1 VGRAERAMKAFRGTL
16 VALVLLLVVGVVVW
30 FVHPAMLFPEK
41 QIDAEPRL
49 FDFEKHEMTRAEVTR
64 PDGETIVLAE
74 HDGKWTIEGTNFVAG
89 RSMVNRIKHQIHDLS
104 ARATVVEN
112 PEAPELYGLGANAI
126 QVKLTL
132 RDGRTIEFMAGD
144 PNPSSVSY
152 YVQRKGD
159 EVVYTVKKAAV
170 DYYSLT
176 LEEFREQRFA
186 SFDSK
191 DATRLEL
198 HIEGQDNV
206 VLERRGDDEW
216 QMLEPRPMRAEVD
229 VVKRMLGRVAALKAK
244 DYIPVAEGADL
255 SPYGLAKP
263 RAEVDIKFA
272 SRDPLHVLVGSDAPS
287 DNKYEDLAYVMVQ
300 GDDTVYV
307 AKRGLL
313 EDFTQDPKELRNRR
327 VVEMKSD
334 DVVAI
339 DAVLRAE
346 PGEDLEGEAGVRYA
360 AEQWVWKDGVP
371 VPGSTPSRVAE
382 RVAELDV
389 VEFVDDAPKKLEKYG
404 LADPVARVVL
414 TDVDGNE
421 RVVLIGSEGPSV
433 KFPDPDGKEIERKR
447 RYASIAPP
455 TDATAVDVPAGSEKP
470 GAVYLVDD
478 GVLSVVQDMIREFNR
493 KKKKD
498 QEKMERREKIPTE
511 KDEEEPREPPTGV
524 GAG

>member
-1 VGRAERAMKAFRGTL
+1 MKAFRGTL
-16 VALVLLLVVGVVVW
+16 LALLLLVVVGVVVW
-30 FVHPAMLFPEK
+30 VVHPAMLFPEK
-41 QIDAEPRL
+41 PVEAEPRL
-49 FDFEKHEMTRAEVTR
+49 FEFEKHEMVKAEVTR

-74 HDGKWTIEGTNFVAG
+74 NDGKWTIEGTDFVAG

-112 PEAPELYGLGANAI
+112 PDAPELYGLGANAI

-159 EVVYTVKKAAV
+159 AVVYTVKKAAV

-191 DATRLEL
+191 DATRLEVAL
-198 HIEGQDNV
+198 EGQPRI

-216 QMLEPRPMRAEVD
+216 QMVEPHPMRAEVD

-255 SPYGLAKP
+255 SEYGLTKP
-263 RAEVDIKFA
+263 RAEIDIKFA
-272 SRDPLHVLVGSDAPS
+272 SRDPLHVLVGADAPS
-287 DNKYEDLAYVMVQ
+287 DNKYEELGYVMVQ

-307 AKRGLL
+307 AKRGML
-313 EDFTQDPKELRNRR
+313 EDFAQDPKELRNRR

-382 RVAELDV
+382 RVAELEV
-389 VEFVDDAPKKLEKYG
+389 VEFVEDAPKQLDKYG
-404 LADPVARVVL
+404 LKEPVARVVL
-414 TDVDGNE
+414 SDADGHE
-421 RVVLIGSEGPSV
+421 KVVLIGSEGPSV
-433 KFPDPDGKEIERKR
+433 KFPDPEGREIERHR
-447 RYASIAPP
+447 RYVSIEAPSG
-455 TDATAVDVPAGSEKP
+455 DAPVEIVEGSEKP

-478 GVLSVVQDMIREFNR
+478 GVMSVVQDMIREFNR

-498 QEKMERREKIPTE
+498 DEKAARREKIPSE
-511 KDEEEPREPPTGV
+511 LEPEEPPEGEGTQ
-524 GAG
+524 

>member
-1 VGRAERAMKAFRGTL
+1 VGRAERSMKAFRGTL
-16 VALVLLLVVGVVVW
+16 LALLALLVVGVVVW
-30 FVHPAMLFPEK
+30 IVRPAMLFPAEK
-41 QIDAEPRL
+41 VESEPRL
-49 FDFEKHEMTRAEVTR
+49 FEFEKHEMTRAEVTR

-74 HDGKWTIEGTNFVAG
+74 HDGKWTIEGTDFVAG

-112 PEAPELYGLGANAI
+112 PDAPELYGLGANAI

-132 RDGRTIEFMAGD
+132 RDGRTIEFLAGD

-159 EVVYTVKKAAV
+159 GIVYTVKKAAV

-191 DATRLEL
+191 DATRLEVAL
-198 HIEGQDNV
+198 ESQPKV

-216 QMLEPRPMRAEVD
+216 QMVEPHPMRAEVD

-244 DYIPVAEGADL
+244 DYIPVGEGADL
-255 SPYGLAKP
+255 SQYGLTKP
-263 RAEVDIKFA
+263 RAEIDIKFA
-272 SRDPLHVLVGSDAPS
+272 SRDPLHVLVGADAPS
-287 DNKYEDLAYVMVQ
+287 DNKYEELAYVMVQ

-313 EDFTQDPKELRNRR
+313 EDFAQDPKELRNRR

-382 RVAELDV
+382 RVAELEV
-389 VEFVDDAPKKLEKYG
+389 VEFVEDAPRQLEKYG
-404 LADPVARVVL
+404 LKDPVARVVL
-414 TDVDGNE
+414 TDVDANE
-421 RVVLIGSEGPSV
+421 KVVLIGSNGPTLMI
-433 KFPDPDGKEIERKR
+433 KDPEGKEIPRER
-447 RYASIAPP
+447 RYASIEAPAGEDP
-455 TDATAVDVPAGSEKP
+455 IDVPAGAEKP

-478 GVLSVVQDMIREFNR
+478 SVLSVVQDMIREFNR

-498 QEKMERREKIPTE
+498 IEKMERRERIPSVPE
-511 KDEEEPREPPTGV
+511 EDPAQDEMQ
-524 GAG
+524 